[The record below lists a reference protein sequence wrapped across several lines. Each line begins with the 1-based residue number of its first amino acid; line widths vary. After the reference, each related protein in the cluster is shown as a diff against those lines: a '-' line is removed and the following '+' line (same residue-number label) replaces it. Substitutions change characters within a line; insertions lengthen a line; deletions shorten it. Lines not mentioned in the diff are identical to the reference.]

1 MELRQQIDSLA
12 ETLTPAERK
21 LAAALLSDYPFAG
34 LQTIQTLAEQTGV
47 SAPSITR
54 FVTKL
59 GCHGYQDF
67 QRRLIG
73 ELKEGHRSP
82 VDLHERMTSGGADFL
97 QSFLDLTAEAVRA
110 VGESLTQSQFE
121 RICDLLADD
130 KRAIYIVGGRISDAI
145 AQHFSRHLRQV
156 RRNVFHLPP
165 DTEIWPEYILR
176 MRARDLLII
185 FDFRRYQQRLV
196 ELADKVRRSA
206 GTSVILVTDKWM
218 SPAAAY
224 AAEVIALPTEN
235 RTAWDS
241 YAGALAVVDAMVAS
255 ISERDWDATRD
266 RIKAWDA
273 VRFERSDKSG
283 DA

>member
-1 MELRQQIDSLA
+1 MELRQQIDNLA
-12 ETLTPAERK
+12 EALTPAERK
-21 LAAALLSDYPFAG
+21 LSAALLSDYPFAG
-34 LQTIQTLAEQTGV
+34 LQTIQALAEQTGV

-82 VDLHERMTSGGADFL
+82 VDLHEGAADENVDFL
-97 QSFLDLTAEAVRA
+97 QSFLELTADAVRA
-110 VGESLTQSQFE
+110 AGDCLTQNQFE
-121 RICDLLADD
+121 RICDMLADD
-130 KRAIYIVGGRISDAI
+130 KRAVYIVGGRISDAI

-165 DTEIWPEYILR
+165 DTEVWPEYILR

-185 FDFRRYQQRLV
+185 FDFRRYQRRLV
-196 ELADKVRRSA
+196 DLAGKVRQST
-206 GTSVILVTDKWM
+206 GISVVLITDKWM

-224 AAEVIALPTEN
+224 ASEVIALPTEN
-235 RTAWDS
+235 KTAWDT
-241 YAGALAVVDAMVAS
+241 YAGALAVADAMVVS
-255 ISERDWDATRD
+255 ISERDWAATRD

-273 VRFERSDKSG
+273 VRFEQGDKTG
-283 DA
+283 

>member
-1 MELRQQIDSLA
+1 MELRQQIESLA
-12 ETLTPAERK
+12 EALTPAERK
-21 LAAALLSDYPFAG
+21 LSAALLSDYPFAG
-34 LQTIQTLAEQTGV
+34 LQTIQALAEQIGV

-59 GCHGYQDF
+59 GCHGYHDF
-67 QRRLIG
+67 QRRLIS

-82 VDLHERMTSGGADFL
+82 VDLHERVASDGTDFL
-97 QSFLDLTAEAVRA
+97 QSFLEFTADAVRA
-110 VGESLTQSQFE
+110 AADCLTPAQFE

-130 KRAIYIVGGRISDAI
+130 KRAVYIIGGRISDAI

-156 RRNVFHLPP
+156 RRNVFHLPS
-165 DTEIWPEYILR
+165 DTEVWPEYILR
-176 MRARDLLII
+176 MRQRDLLII

-196 ELADKVRRSA
+196 ELARKVRQST
-206 GTSVILVTDKWM
+206 GISVLLITDKWM

-224 AAEVIALPTEN
+224 ANEVIALPTEN
-235 RTAWDS
+235 KTAWDT
-241 YAGALAVVDAMVAS
+241 YAGALAVVDALVAI

-273 VRFERSDKSG
+273 VRFEQGDKSG
-283 DA
+283 

>member
-12 ETLTPAERK
+12 EALTPAERK
-21 LAAALLSDYPFAG
+21 LSAALLADYPFAG

-82 VDLHERMTSGGADFL
+82 VDLHERIGGGDVDFL

-110 VGESLTQSQFE
+110 VGDSLSPSQFE
-121 RICDLLADD
+121 RICDLVADE
-130 KRAIYIVGGRISDAI
+130 KRAIYIIGGRISDAI

-165 DTEIWPEYILR
+165 DTEVWPEYILR

-196 ELADKVRRSA
+196 ELAAKVRQST
-206 GTSVILVTDKWM
+206 GISVVLITDKWM

-224 AAEVIALPTEN
+224 ATEVIALPTEN

-241 YAGALAVVDAMVAS
+241 YAGALAVADAMVAS

-266 RIKAWDA
+266 RIRAWDA
-273 VRFERSDKSG
+273 VRFEQG
-283 DA
+283 NQ

>member
-12 ETLTPAERK
+12 EALTPAERK
-21 LAAALLSDYPFAG
+21 LSAALLADYPFAG

-82 VDLHERMTSGGADFL
+82 VDLHERIGGGGVDFL

-110 VGESLTQSQFE
+110 VGDSLSPSQFE
-121 RICDLLADD
+121 RICDLVADE
-130 KRAIYIVGGRISDAI
+130 KRAIYIIGGRISDAI

-165 DTEIWPEYILR
+165 DTEVWPEYILR

-196 ELADKVRRSA
+196 ELAAKVRQST
-206 GTSVILVTDKWM
+206 GISVVLITDKWM

-224 AAEVIALPTEN
+224 ATEVIALPTEN

-241 YAGALAVVDAMVAS
+241 YAGALAVADAMVAS

-266 RIKAWDA
+266 RIRAWDA
-273 VRFERSDKSG
+273 VRFEQG
-283 DA
+283 NQ

>member
-1 MELRQQIDSLA
+1 M
-12 ETLTPAERK
+12 
-21 LAAALLSDYPFAG
+21 AG
-34 LQTIQTLAEQTGV
+34 SGV
-47 SAPSITR
+47 
-54 FVTKL
+54 
-59 GCHGYQDF
+59 
-67 QRRLIG
+67 
-73 ELKEGHRSP
+73 
-82 VDLHERMTSGGADFL
+82 DFL

-110 VGESLTQSQFE
+110 VGDSLTPSQFE

-130 KRAIYIVGGRISDAI
+130 KRAVYIVGGRISDAI

-156 RRNVFHLPP
+156 RRNVFHLPS
-165 DTEIWPEYILR
+165 DTEVWPEYILR

-196 ELADKVRRSA
+196 ELASKVRSTT
-206 GTSVILVTDKWM
+206 GISVILVTDKWM

-241 YAGALAVVDAMVAS
+241 YAGALAIADALVAS

-273 VRFERSDKSG
+273 VRFEQGDKT
-283 DA
+283 